1 MAATALDG
9 KGHRVYRSSQRS
21 GQAQRTRRRIV
32 AAAEQEF
39 VRAGFATT
47 TMRSVAT
54 AAEVSVPT
62 VERLFGSKTV
72 LLKAAIDV
80 AIAGDQ
86 DPVAVLDRAWVADA
100 DAAVGATEFL
110 AVVAGVVRPAMDRSA
125 GLVLAAFQAAA
136 TDETLAGLAQQLAE
150 QRAATVAWIVDGVR
164 RRAPLRAGVSRRRAI
179 DQLWLLMD
187 PAVYDGAVR
196 HRGWTSAAYERWFVE
211 AASRLLLD

>member
-1 MAATALDG
+1 
-9 KGHRVYRSSQRS
+9 
-21 GQAQRTRRRIV
+21 
-32 AAAEQEF
+32 
-39 VRAGFATT
+39 
-47 TMRSVAT
+47 
-54 AAEVSVPT
+54 
-62 VERLFGSKTV
+62 V

-80 AIAGDQ
+80 AIAGDH
-86 DPVAVLDRAWVADA
+86 DPVAVLDRGGVAGADA
-100 DAAVGATEFL
+100 TAGATDFL
-110 AVVAGVVRPAMDRSA
+110 AEVARVVRPAMTRSA

-164 RRAPLRAGVSRRRAI
+164 GRAPLRAGVTRRRAI

-196 HRGWTSAAYERWFVE
+196 HRGWTPAAYERWFVE